1 MLKFWGDGSQEA
13 KALVDSIVVRSTA
26 NFNWTF
32 IFILSVVFYVYWSE
46 IHKKNTEAVCAGLAL
61 YGVHWL
67 YEIAN
72 AVIGHVTGYPLW
84 SVSNASTTYILL
96 VGVCWEL
103 SMMFSLAGIIS
114 FKMMPQDRSR
124 RYFAKNGRKG
134 ISCKLV
140 VALEMALLFA
150 LVESFLAGTSN
161 HSFIWV
167 YKWWGVIPVFI
178 TTYIP
183 FFLASNYVPDM
194 EPAKRRRFLI
204 CEWGLVALLLVI
216 LILAGIICF
225 MSSMAISE
233 VTGIGPRERGLGRL
247 NVCCK
252 VQRPVSLK
260 LSSTSIITS
269 SSARVSSRRTDIHS
283 LWFMW

>member
-1 MLKFWGDGSQEA
+1 MFKFWGDGSDQA
-13 KALVDSIVVRSTA
+13 KALVQAIKVRSTE

-32 IFILSVVFYVYWSE
+32 IFILAVVFYVYWTE
-46 IHKKNTEAVCAGLAL
+46 IHKKNYEAVFAGLAL

-72 AVIGHVTGYPLW
+72 AIIGHFAGYPLW
-84 SVSNASTTYILL
+84 SVSNESTTFILL
-96 VGVCWEL
+96 IGVCWEL

-114 FKMMPQDRSR
+114 FKMMPEDRTK
-124 RYFAKNGRKG
+124 RYFAKNGKKG

-150 LVESFLAGTSN
+150 LFESFLAGTSN

-178 TTYIP
+178 TTYVP

-194 EPAKRRRFLI
+194 RAPARKRFLI
-204 CEWGLVALLLVI
+204 IEWVSIAVLLAV
-216 LILAGIICF
+216 LIPLGII
-225 MSSMAISE
+225 
-233 VTGIGPRERGLGRL
+233 
-247 NVCCK
+247 
-252 VQRPVSLK
+252 
-260 LSSTSIITS
+260 
-269 SSARVSSRRTDIHS
+269 
-283 LWFMW
+283 

>member
-1 MLKFWGDGSQEA
+1 MLKFWGDGSQLA
-13 KALVDSIVVRSTA
+13 KDLVNSIQVRSTA

-32 IFILSVVFYVYWSE
+32 IFILAVVFYVYWSE
-46 IHKKNTEAVCAGLAL
+46 IHKKNYEAIYAGLAL

-72 AVIGHVTGYPLW
+72 AVIGHFSGYPLW
-84 SVSNASTTYILL
+84 SVSNQSTTFILL

-114 FKMMPQDRSR
+114 FKMMPQDRSK

-194 EPAKRRRFLI
+194 EPKKRTRFLCI
-204 CEWGLVALLLVI
+204 EWGLVALLLMT
-216 LILAGIICF
+216 LIPAGII
-225 MSSMAISE
+225 
-233 VTGIGPRERGLGRL
+233 
-247 NVCCK
+247 
-252 VQRPVSLK
+252 
-260 LSSTSIITS
+260 
-269 SSARVSSRRTDIHS
+269 
-283 LWFMW
+283 